1 MAIKKINWDSIK
13 SDYSVDLKKIDGV
26 EITYLGSHGEE
37 NLGEN
42 LSKVYLSGS
51 TLYIK
56 VSGDPKLRTFKNFKS
71 NKTIY
76 VHTKEGDIGFQGNFG
91 DFLSTFNTFN
101 YDDKKYTLTATAGDD
116 VINVSTP
123 NYAGT
128 KQKGYTIN
136 AGKGND
142 TVTGTQYKDT
152 INGGAGDDT
161 INATLGNDVITG
173 GKGTNTVAYSAQNFG
188 DDTIKLTKGETL
200 NITGLDFDGI
210 EEKDKYTVKG
220 NDLYITSKYGHVTV
234 KNYAMK
240 NTGATV
246 KIDGTDQI
254 NAGEIYFDKDDI
266 AKATIT
272 GTNLSDSIDATGA
285 EQQYKTVK
293 KKKVATNLVIN
304 AGDGRNEITG
314 SAFGDTINAGEHSDK
329 VYATSGNDT
338 YKLGRGWNDIYYNA
352 GVVFNNDTMILTK
365 NENLRLQF
373 DYDIEG
379 ENGNIDFKRSGN
391 DCVFTCANGT
401 ITIKDYYSK
410 DLEAHAHFVY
420 KKGATTKSF
429 DAKGYNRLFSFDH
442 TDVNKKGVLT
452 ASALSDEID
461 LRGMTKPVKTVK
473 GVKYGATINAG
484 GGYDQVYGSDFN
496 DTINGGEG
504 VNYLHGEGGDD
515 IITGGNG
522 MDIITGDDGND
533 IINGKDGIDSIS
545 GGKGNDTLTGGS
557 GGDTFYFNSGD
568 GVDVI
573 TDATLG
579 DVIWFSDAKSSNLR
593 YAKNGNNLEI
603 YYDSAYDQ
611 NNKVTVQNYYK
622 TKAENRV
629 KTLRDSTYNAT
640 DLSTVDVTAISG
652 SGKINGN
659 GEDNILLGSAKADTI
674 KGLAGD
680 DDISAY
686 AGNDNI
692 YGGKGNDIINAGTG
706 KNNIYYSLGDG
717 DDTILYGGGSDTL
730 VFDKGTTVNAVMDD
744 DDLLITYSGKKNK
757 VDYENTI
764 TVENY
769 KNNKGVESVK
779 IGKTT
784 KTVAD
789 LLGGYDSSTKGAKTY
804 KSTSKDE
811 YWMTNYGT
819 KLTKGNHIF
828 VYDKANTDDQQ
839 YPHFGY
845 DIIETPNTSK
855 DSYKDTLQF
864 KGSFTVQHGL
874 EFDAARGELYTHL
887 WSYDDDNEVNGN
899 IGDPAGVIYY
909 DLTNKPKVI
918 VKDAQAT
925 YNVLT
930 SNGKKALNNSKLKSN
945 SLNLVEA
952 KTYDDDPAKQTTAT
966 VISNGKGYYNYTA
979 THNVNLNYTYN
990 GAYDKINT
998 YDNQNTNDTYNIASM
1013 TTNSHLVVR
1022 ENGGNDTLKF
1032 TKTNADNLRVLFNVS
1047 RDYADENKFYV
1058 DKRRTMF
1065 VLDTQS
1071 DDLIKAG
1078 IKAVSKN
1085 GYYPTEGGVYV
1096 YDHNY
1101 YNTSE
1106 GVGIENL
1113 VTKDVADIDEDAWYT
1128 AVAKRV
1134 GEWLKENNEHS
1145 VESVLWGPDADQNLN
1160 ELIELYKGITYSD
1173 SINQRGVDDDYDV
1186 DILTPQATVTGTA
1199 GNDTFTSAS
1208 IDETFNL
1215 STGNDTVTFGK
1226 VFSTADGEG
1235 DHIHSESVAGKGNTD
1250 TLIFTDHAFTDEL
1263 NSLDASFELGNLHLQ
1278 ANSEDGTYSQV
1289 YYHDVTSGDTPN
1301 VNIIDKTGNNY
1312 EVKTYDTAQGDLDH
1326 REDNKNGHIEY
1337 INAESGANM
1346 VYGNKKYNYLQTEGG
1361 ADLTYS
1367 YSGGHDIVVTSDNTN
1382 DNYYINNKITT
1393 STSLSI
1399 NDAGGDDLLY
1409 IMDSNT
1415 SDLRMFVDVK
1425 YNPSNHQYGIDK
1437 NNIAI
1442 AHRYSFT
1449 DENLVRMYSG
1459 LNSPGIHSFGEIE
1472 TIATLVD
1479 EEYVELNVNAWYNA
1493 VRQSVAGWLGKSEF
1507 NSASEAI
1514 AAYNNDQSVDISG
1527 LVAAYTNVNYSEIAA

>member
-1 MAIKKINWDSIK
+1 MAKKKTNSITVEYNQTAKGTKGNDVFHITGATK
-13 SDYSVDLKKIDGV
+13 SATIDL
-26 EITYLGSHGEE
+26 T
-37 NLGEN
+37 N
-42 LSKVYLSGS
+42 SGTD
-51 TLYIK
+51 TLYFDVPIQIISDTKAVEGSKDLEIFYTRQDADNPSMIYKLTIK
-56 VSGDPKLRTFKNFKS
+56 NYFT
-71 NKTIY
+71 
-76 VHTKEGDIGFQGNFG
+76 
-91 DFLSTFNTFN
+91 STAH
-101 YDDKKYTLTATAGDD
+101 TATKSSLKNIHYVSRVDGSEHNGTLIDNVQIRFLYTKKD
-116 VINVSTP
+116 NVITGSNFSDRIEMSYYNDGFVINGGNGNDWINDSYVAVH
-123 NYAGT
+123 ND
-128 KQKGYTIN
+128 TIN
-136 AGKGND
+136 GGKGND
-142 TVTGTQYKDT
+142 TIVSYGGDDVLT
-152 INGGAGDDT
+152 GGAGNNQYQFNANTGNSTVKLTKKESFNVTFENTNAKPSAYNFGKFGYSIDDSG
-161 INATLGNDVITG
+161 NAIITYDKTSAESGGVTLKGFANKDLTKMATLTLGNDG
-173 GKGTNTVAYSAQNFG
+173 P
-188 DDTIKLTKGETL
+188 L
-200 NITGLDFDGI
+200 NLKTDVVW
-210 EEKDKYTVKG
+210 DK
-220 NDLYITSKYGHVTV
+220 
-234 KNYAMK
+234 
-240 NTGATV
+240 
-246 KIDGTDQI
+246 
-254 NAGEIYFDKDDI
+254 
-266 AKATIT
+266 TIT
-272 GTNLSDSIDATGA
+272 KKYDGSYLSENIDASGA
-285 EQQYKTVK
+285 EQQTKKSGKKTVN
-293 KKKVATNLVIN
+293 TNLVIN
-304 AGDGRNEITG
+304 AG
-314 SAFGDTINAGEHSDK
+314 A
-329 VYATSGNDT
+329 GNDT
-338 YKLGRGWNDIYYNA
+338 IIGS
-352 GVVFNNDTMILTK
+352 
-365 NENLRLQF
+365 
-373 DYDIEG
+373 DYSD
-379 ENGNIDFKRSGN
+379 
-391 DCVFTCANGT
+391 
-401 ITIKDYYSK
+401 TIK
-410 DLEAHAHFVY
+410 
-420 KKGATTKSF
+420 
-429 DAKGYNRLFSFDH
+429 
-442 TDVNKKGVLT
+442 
-452 ASALSDEID
+452 
-461 LRGMTKPVKTVK
+461 
-473 GVKYGATINAG
+473 
-484 GGYDQVYGSDFN
+484 
-496 DTINGGEG
+496 
-504 VNYLHGEGGDD
+504 
-515 IITGGNG
+515 
-522 MDIITGDDGND
+522 
-533 IINGKDGIDSIS
+533 
-545 GGKGNDTLTGGS
+545 GGKGTDTIIGGKGDDKLTGGK
-557 GGDTFYFNSGD
+557 GEDCFVFRKND
-568 GVDVI
+568 GVDTI
-573 TDATLG
+573 TDAKAEDWMKICDDGILASNG
-579 DVIWFSDAKSSNLR
+579 DDLR
-593 YAKNGNNLEI
+593 FVKAGNNLEI
-603 YYDSAYDQ
+603 YYSDEFDP
-611 NNKVTVQNYYK
+611 NNKIV
-622 TKAENRV
+622 V
-629 KTLRDSTYNAT
+629 KNHFKVKPNKRMESLIITNTAGSDNETAFI
-640 DLSTVDVTAISG
+640 DLSTLVPTNFRG

-680 DDISAY
+680 DDIRAY

-692 YGGKGNDIINAGTG
+692 YGGKGNDVINAGSG

-717 DDTILYGGGSDTL
+717 DDTILYGGGTDTL
-730 VFDKGTTVNAVMDD
+730 VFDKGITVNAVMDD
-744 DDLLITYSGKKNK
+744 DDLLITYSGTKKVNK
-757 VDYENTI
+757 VNTNFENTI

-789 LLGGYDSSTKGAKTY
+789 LLGGFDTSTRGAKTY

-811 YWMTNYGT
+811 YWMTHYGT
-819 KLTKGNHIF
+819 KLKKGNHIF

-874 EFDAARGELYTHL
+874 EFDAAGGELYAHL
-887 WSYDDDNEVNGN
+887 WSYENSYHNV
-899 IGDPAGVIYY
+899 GDPAGVISY
-909 DLTNKPKVI
+909 DLANKPKVI
-918 VKDAQAT
+918 VKDDQNT

-1022 ENGGNDTLKF
+1022 ENGGNDILKF
-1032 TKTNADNLRVLFNVS
+1032 SKTNADNLRVLFNVS
-1047 RDYADENKFYV
+1047 RDYSDENKFYV

-1071 DDLIKAG
+1071 DDLIKEG
-1078 IKAVSKN
+1078 IKAVSKS
-1085 GYYPTEGGVYV
+1085 GYHPTEGGVYV

-1235 DHIHSESVAGKGNTD
+1235 DNIHSESVAGKGNTD

-1278 ANSEDGTYSQV
+1278 ANSDDGTYSQV
-1289 YYHDVTSGDTPN
+1289 YYHDVTSEDTPN
-1301 VNIIDKTGNNY
+1301 VKIIDKTGNNY

-1337 INAESGANM
+1337 INAESGASQ

-1409 IMDSNT
+1409 IMNSNT

-1425 YNPSNHQYGIDK
+1425 YNPSTHQYGIDK

-1449 DENLVRMYSG
+1449 DENLVRMYAG

-1527 LVAAYTNVNYSEIAA
+1527 LVAAYTNVNYDNLNIA